1 MPVVFQSSF
10 VHLPIKMEIAYYK
23 LNKLSNESTKQSKDD
38 QQQQQEQK
46 TLSFIF
52 KPLIYVSYFWGIYSQ
67 LVILWTLLDFIVDSF
82 KL

>member
-1 MPVVFQSSF
+1 
-10 VHLPIKMEIAYYK
+10 MEIAYYK

-52 KPLIYVSYFWGIYSQ
+52 KPLIYVSYF
-67 LVILWTLLDFIVDSF
+67 
-82 KL
+82 